1 MKRTFLIILA
11 ALTLF
16 SGCNAA
22 PKRFSAVYTD
32 VFDTVT
38 EFTAYCESEEEFE
51 SLSEALH
58 AELLRLHGIFDI
70 YDLAEGINNAKSL
83 NDGVKGDYPPE
94 LCELVSFGVSMCEL
108 SGGQLNIALG
118 SVLSLWSDCREKG
131 VLPDADELLK
141 RAEHCDIEK
150 INLNGGEPSLEDPE
164 MSLDFGALAK
174 GYAAEKATEFLHGLG
189 AERFALSLGG
199 NISVSGEKPD
209 GKWEIGVQSPD
220 GGILT
225 VLKISD
231 LSVVTSGDYQRY
243 YEVDGVRY
251 HHIIDPKTLYPAKLW
266 RSVTVV
272 SKSSKEADALS
283 TALFCLDLD
292 SGKEMLEKFSAEAVW
307 VSYDGEVVRSK
318 GFESYEK

>member
-51 SLSEALH
+51 SLSGALH

-108 SGGQLNIALG
+108 SGRQLNIALG

-150 INLNGGEPSLEDPE
+150 INLSGGEPSLEDPE

-189 AERFALSLGG
+189 AECFALSLGG

-292 SGKEMLEKFSAEAVW
+292 SGKELLEKFSAEAVW